1 MTKLFGLPIGS
12 VLAVLV
18 AVLGISLAAI
28 AVMAMRNRAFFRL
41 GVRNARRRP
50 ARTALIVAGSMLGTT
65 IIAAALA
72 TGDTMSHTIRTS
84 AVSALGRADEV
95 VAPLGVKAPL
105 APESTGAAGASY
117 FPQEYAAR
125 IAKALRGSGLVAGV
139 APVIVEPIAV
149 QDVTS
154 RQNEPRVTLF
164 GGEAK
169 SLRAFG
175 PMRSGSATVSLADLR
190 PGEVYLNADAASN
203 LDARAGDSLRVF
215 TAGRTAAFTVRAIVN
230 YHGSGTAD
238 QGLLMPLAEAQTLLG
253 KPDSIKLVFVANRGG
268 VGATDAVMAKLAPIL
283 SPLSLEADN
292 SKQDALQE
300 ADTQGAAF
308 MSLFTTF
315 GSFSIAAGVLL
326 IFLIFVMLAAERRG
340 ELGIARAVGT
350 RRGHL
355 VQLFLFEGLAYDLLA
370 AAVGALLGIAVAYLM
385 VLAMASVFE
394 NVADVTMEF
403 SVKPASVVIA
413 YAIGVLLT
421 LAVVAFSAWRVSR
434 MNIVSAIRNQA
445 DPPPT
450 GRRRARWLLGAAGLV
465 AGALLIASGVSAK
478 DAIVLGLGVMTV
490 LLSIVPLARALGVND
505 RLVYTSTG
513 LALVAWFVLPVSRW
527 LLGDLKTNFSVFIL
541 AGLAIVVGAS
551 WALMYNADVLLGS
564 LTKVFGRNRRLAPVL
579 KVSLAYPLASRF
591 RTGVTLAM
599 FTLVVFTLVC
609 GAITTGSFVS
619 GFNNIDTFAGG
630 FDIRATTAPA
640 SPIRDMRAA
649 LARAPGVRAGDI
661 RTISNQSLLPIDAQ
675 QVGATAGPQSYVV
688 HGADRAFF
696 AHTTYTFAATAKGYG
711 TAADV
716 WRALRRNPKL
726 AVVDALVVPRK
737 QNFNFGATSDFMLR
751 GLYLED
757 KTFSPID
764 VVVTDPQSGKSVVL
778 TVIGVLSDR
787 APLTMIGIWTSQ
799 STLAA
804 AFGPRVTPTVHL
816 FALKPGVDSVAT
828 AKSLE
833 AAFLANGMQADAAK
847 KVLADAVSA
856 SLTFDRLI
864 EGFMGLGLIVGVA
877 ALGVV
882 SARSVVERRQQI
894 GVLRAIGFRRGMV
907 QACFLLESS
916 FVALTAIVAGTALGL
931 AVGYNVISDTRRQPS
946 WAGMPF
952 VVPWLTLGLIFLAVY
967 GVAMLTTLAPARRAS
982 HVYPAEA
989 LHYQ

>member
-1 MTKLFGLPIGS
+1 MTRLFGLPIGS

-18 AVLGISLAAI
+18 ALLSLALGTV
-28 AVMAMRNRAFFRL
+28 AVLALRNRAFFRL

-95 VAPLGVKAPL
+95 VAPLGVNAPL
-105 APESTGAAGASY
+105 APENAGAAGSVY
-117 FPQEYAAR
+117 FPQAYAGR
-125 IAKALRGSGLVAGV
+125 IARALKGTGLVDGV

-164 GGEAK
+164 A
-169 SLRAFG
+169 SDPTALRPFG
-175 PMRSGSATVSLADLR
+175 PMRSGPAAVSLGDLR
-190 PGEVYLNADAASN
+190 PGEVYLNADAASS
-203 LDARAGDSLRVF
+203 LGAQAGDTLRVF
-215 TAGRTAAFTVRAIVN
+215 AAGKTTGVRVRAIVS
-230 YHGSGTAD
+230 YRGSGSAD
-238 QGLLMPLAEAQTLLG
+238 EGLLMPLAAAQTLLG
-253 KPDSIKLVFVANRGG
+253 QAHSIKLVFIANHGG
-268 VGATDAVMAKLAPIL
+268 VGATDTVMAKLAPIL
-283 SPLSLEADN
+283 APLSLEADN
-292 SKQDALQE
+292 SKQDALHE

-350 RRGHL
+350 RRSHL
-355 VQLFLFEGLAYDLLA
+355 VQMFLFEGLAYDLLA
-370 AAVGALLGIAVAYLM
+370 ALVGALLGVAVAFLM

-394 NVADVTMEF
+394 NVADVTMSF
-403 SVKPASVVIA
+403 SVKPASIVIA

-421 LAVVAFSAWRVSR
+421 LAVVVFSAVRVSR
-434 MNIVSAIRNQA
+434 MNIVSAIRNQS
-445 DPPPT
+445 DPPAT
-450 GRRRARWLLGAAGLV
+450 GRRRARWALGVIGLV
-465 AGALLIASGVSAK
+465 LGALLVASGVSAK
-478 DAIVLGLGVMTV
+478 DAIVLGFGVMVV
-490 LLSIVPLARALGVND
+490 LLSLVPLARALGVND

-541 AGLAIVVGAS
+541 SGLAIVVGAS

-564 LTKVFGRNRRLAPVL
+564 LTRIFGRSRRLAPVL
-579 KVSLAYPLASRF
+579 KLSLAYPLASRF

-599 FTLVVFTLVC
+599 FTLVVFTLVT
-609 GAITTGSFVS
+609 GAITTGSFVK
-619 GFNNIDTFAGG
+619 GFDNIDTFAGG
-630 FDIRATTAPA
+630 WDIRATTAPA
-640 SPIRDMRAA
+640 SPVKDMKAA
-649 LARAPGVRAGDI
+649 LARAPGVRASDI
-661 RTISNQSLLPIDAQ
+661 RYVSNQSLMQIQAQ
-675 QVGATAGPQSYVV
+675 QVGSTAAPQSYFV
-688 HGADRAFF
+688 HGADRAFLE
-696 AHTTYTFAATAKGYG
+696 HTTFTFAAMANGYTTASR
-711 TAADV
+711 V
-716 WRALRRNPKL
+716 WAALRRNPRL
-726 AVVDALVVPRK
+726 AVVDSLVVPRK
-737 QNFNFGATSDFMLR
+737 QNFNFGATSDFMLQ

-757 KTFSPID
+757 KTFAPID
-764 VVVTDPQSGKSVVL
+764 VVVTDPQSGKSVPL
-778 TVIGVLSDR
+778 TVIGILSDR
-787 APLTMIGIWTSQ
+787 APLTMFGIWTSQ
-799 STLAA
+799 STLSA
-804 AFGPRVTPTVHL
+804 AFGSRATPTVHQ
-816 FALKPGVDSVAT
+816 FALKPGVDAVAT

-833 AAFLANGMQADAAK
+833 SAFLANGMQADAAK
-847 KVLADAVSA
+847 QVLADAVSS

-916 FVALTAIVAGTALGL
+916 FVALTAIVVGTALGL

-946 WAGMPF
+946 WSGMPF

-982 HVYPAEA
+982 RVYPAEA